1 MYRTTPTMVRHSSY
15 LEVLE
20 VSFDLLDN
28 ATKQLQR
35 KLRRDTRTQVR
46 DRYFRVRI
54 LPMLLVWAVLWVL
67 VTWLFADAVSLG
79 VAIIVFCGVTLGIVV
94 WLHHRAAA
102 HAADNR

>member
-1 MYRTTPTMVRHSSY
+1 MYRTTPIMNLHSRC
-15 LEVLE
+15 LEVVGVDFE
-20 VSFDLLDN
+20 SSDN
-28 ATKQLQR
+28 AVKQLQQ

-54 LPMLLVWAVLWVL
+54 LPMLLVWAVLWAL

>member
-1 MYRTTPTMVRHSSY
+1 
-15 LEVLE
+15 
-20 VSFDLLDN
+20 
-28 ATKQLQR
+28 
-35 KLRRDTRTQVR
+35 
-46 DRYFRVRI
+46 
-54 LPMLLVWAVLWVL
+54 MLLVWAVLWAL